1 LPPEPFVEPG
11 ADVLI
16 KRLLD
21 HGIQRARGTAS
32 GALLPPQRKDRRG
45 LSLACNQSHDATG
58 PRASPATGCEM
69 PAPAGQTDK
78 VTGAARGPSTSWE
91 GRSVLSR
98 EPVRGG
104 QAARLLGF

>member
-1 LPPEPFVEPG
+1 MDGSTSPFRAPVV
-11 ADVLI
+11 A
-16 KRLLD
+16 LD
-21 HGIQRARGTAS
+21 
-32 GALLPPQRKDRRG
+32 
-45 LSLACNQSHDATG
+45 G
-58 PRASPATGCEM
+58 P
-69 PAPAGQTDK
+69 DK